1 MAGACAAEEE
11 EEEEEEDLSFVDAN
25 STFAESDSE
34 AEEEEARPEVS
45 GAPPAASS
53 RSVGSPV
60 GSPVS
65 KRPSLADRRPVA
77 LALPPANGVEVRPA
91 EQAGRAAP
99 EADRS
104 SLQEAADR
112 AKARRRGSLPEFG
125 AADKAKIVRWEQELD
140 SAAQG
145 RSSRFYVA
153 GGAKANER
161 RRPSHQL
168 DDICRRLLEGTDRA
182 QKSSVERL
190 LVHARG
196 RLTAARAVVA
206 DDTAVL
212 AQPRIATLMECLEQ
226 AEKSLRE
233 IELKL
238 GGEQQSGASCSSSQ
252 PSSGGAGRGSRR
264 ASFGSFSETSPD
276 SLDEHTQKWLVETFT
291 DQSIEAA
298 DVHGSMNQLSPT
310 HSAKR
315 RAKEV
320 VRTRSKSDISQHLS
334 DPEVQEMLL
343 KVGAF
348 DFDAYAFAQMLGE
361 QPISVLA
368 AFIFQETSSI
378 RVLREEGWLSDG
390 EAFKKSLMIFFGKID
405 RMYNSQIPYHGRA
418 HACDVMGTSE
428 WLLRSMYVSER
439 ITLLDHFVSI
449 VASAVHDVGH
459 PGRTNAFQ
467 MVTMAPLALRYND
480 KSILENM
487 HVASAFEVMQADA
500 DSNWFQFFLKE
511 NREAAGSHN
520 VQQYVRKGLIE
531 SVLATD
537 MAKHSKHVS
546 DLIEFVEEEICEA
559 DDEDSAPARESMGKQ
574 KALDKK
580 LFILASVLHAADI
593 SNPCKPHKL
602 MLNWTEKV
610 LAEFWDQ
617 GDEELRL
624 GLEVSPLCDRQA
636 GMKAVP
642 KGQIGFINFVVQ
654 PFFAPMVRII
664 PEVQEALDA
673 LEQNKAFWQTKDEE
687 GAAFF
692 DIYPRCSPAASDAA
706 PALEPGAAVGAAF
719 APRNRVASLEPPPD
733 ESDDSG

>member
-1 MAGACAAEEE
+1 MAGAGAAEEE
-11 EEEEEEDLSFVDAN
+11 EEEEEEEDSLSFVDAN
-25 STFAESDSE
+25 STFAESDAE
-34 AEEEEARPEVS
+34 VEEEEARPEAVPLL
-45 GAPPAASS
+45 ADIQ
-53 RSVGSPV
+53 RSPT
-60 GSPVS
+60 S
-65 KRPSLADRRPVA
+65 KRPSLADKRPAA
-77 LALPPANGVEVRPA
+77 LTLRPTNGLEVRPA
-91 EQAGRAAP
+91 EQA
-99 EADRS
+99 ADRS
-104 SLQEAADR
+104 SLQEAADK
-112 AKARRRGSLPEFG
+112 AKARRRSSLPESG
-125 AADKAKIVRWEQELD
+125 AADKARIVRWEQELD
-140 SAAQG
+140 SVAQG
-145 RSSRFYVA
+145 RSRNFDVV

-196 RLTAARAVVA
+196 RLTAARDVVA
-206 DDTAVL
+206 DEKATL
-212 AQPRIATLMECLEQ
+212 AQPRIATLVEYLEQ

-233 IELKL
+233 VELKL
-238 GGEQQSGASCSSSQ
+238 GAEQQTWHSASSSQ
-252 PSSGGAGRGSRR
+252 PSSGMAGRGSRR
-264 ASFGSFSETSPD
+264 ASFGSFGETSPR

-291 DQSIEAA
+291 DQDIEAA

-320 VRTRSKSDISQHLS
+320 VRTRSKSDISQHLN
-334 DPEVQEMLL
+334 DPDVQELLL

-348 DFDAYAFAQMLGE
+348 DFDAYAFAQMVGE

-378 RVLREEGWLSDG
+378 RGLREEGWLSDG
-390 EAFKKSLMIFFGKID
+390 EAFKKSLMNFFGKID
-405 RMYNSQIPYHGRA
+405 RMYNRQIPYHGRA

-428 WLLRSMYVSER
+428 WLLRSMYISER
-439 ITLLDHFVSI
+439 TTLLDHFVSI

-467 MVTMAPLALRYND
+467 MATMAPLALRYND

-487 HVASAFEVMQADA
+487 HVASAFEIMQDDA
-500 DSNWFQFFLKE
+500 DCNWFQFFLKE
-511 NREAAGSHN
+511 NREAEGSHN

-546 DLIEFVEEEICEA
+546 DLIEFVEEETHED
-559 DDEDSAPARESMGKQ
+559 DDEDSAPPWQSHGKQ
-574 KALDKK
+574 KALDMK
-580 LFILASVLHAADI
+580 LFVLASVLHAADI
-593 SNPCKPHKL
+593 SNPCKPHKI

-610 LAEFWDQ
+610 LAEFWNQ

-654 PFFAPMVRII
+654 PFYAPMVRII
-664 PEVQEALDA
+664 PEAQEALDA
-673 LEQNKAFWQTKDEE
+673 LEENKAFWQKQDEQ

-692 DIYPRCSPAASDAA
+692 DIYPHCRPVDPDAA
-706 PALEPGAAVGAAF
+706 PKGKPGSAVGLAF
-719 APRNRVASLEPPPD
+719 APRSRVASLEPV
-733 ESDDSG
+733 SDDSDG